1 VWDLIIVDEA
11 HKMSAYDDEHKTYA
25 YQLGESLSDRTDHFL
40 LMTATPHK
48 GDKKQ
53 FQLFLRLLG
62 KDVYADVASIDEA
75 LERKSA
81 PFYLRRVKE
90 ALVSFPDP
98 ETGIIK
104 SLFTKC
110 HVLK

>member
-1 VWDLIIVDEA
+1 
-11 HKMSAYDDEHKTYA
+11 MSAYDDEHKTYA

-53 FQLFLRLLG
+53 FQLFLRLLD

-104 SLFTKC
+104 SLFTNNISFSNC
-110 HVLK
+110 